1 MAKESKKKKTPASGG
16 FELSPWILFFIATTL
31 LVAGW
36 LMKSFPL
43 LITVALSPLFA
54 ITDKTYSEEKFWTY
68 AELILISL
76 TISLLA
82 GHIFQ
87 LSYLISAI
95 IQAIGYTL
103 AFVGYG
109 FVHQTLGPRVGKF
122 TIIIFWLGIEYV
134 FLKLQWP
141 ADHLFLADAVQLK
154 TDWLNWTFHTG
165 YLGASLWIL
174 TTNLMFYLAFFKG
187 GKFDWTWL
195 VVFLIIL
202 IAPIG
207 FSYTTELNGI
217 SREDMMA
224 LYLNAENESNGIY
237 LKRGEFIPR
246 TTAWISVLIFIFA
259 LVKSKTQKK

>member
-1 MAKESKKKKTPASGG
+1 MAKDSRKKKSSASGG
-16 FELSPWILFFIATTL
+16 FELNPWILFFIATTL

-43 LITVALSPLFA
+43 LIVVALSPLFA
-54 ITDKTYSEEKFWTY
+54 ITDKSHSEEKFWTY
-68 AELILISL
+68 AELVLISL
-76 TISLLA
+76 TIALLA
-82 GHIFQ
+82 GHVFQ
-87 LSYLISAI
+87 FSYLISAI

-122 TIIIFWLGIEYV
+122 TIIIFWLGMEYA

-141 ADHLFLADAVQLK
+141 LDFLFLADTVQLK

-174 TTNLMFYLAFFKG
+174 TTNLMFYLTFFKG
-187 GKFDWTWL
+187 KINWL
-195 VVFLIIL
+195 WLMVFFIAL
-202 IAPIG
+202 IAPVL
-207 FSYTTELNGI
+207 FSFATELNGI
-217 SREDMMA
+217 SRENMIA
-224 LYLNAENESNGIY
+224 LYSNAESASGGIY

-246 TTAWISVLIFIFA
+246 TAAWISVLIFIFA
-259 LVKSKTQKK
+259 LVKNKTQKK